1 MRCGLV
7 LNDLA
12 HLGSFHRGGAQK
24 LRETLVARG
33 TNISFQAFGA
43 DLVTIEKFLQRFL
56 EQLCAVGLIQ
66 PALAQRHHL
75 VAGQGQRP
83 VTLWIKQS
91 YL

>member
-12 HLGSFHRGGAQK
+12 YLGSFHRGGAQK

-33 TNISFQAFGA
+33 TNISFQTFGA
-43 DLVTIEKFLQRFL
+43 DLVTIEEFLQRFL
-56 EQLCAVGLIQ
+56 KQLSAIVFIQ

-75 VAGQGQRP
+75 VAGQ
-83 VTLWIKQS
+83 S
-91 YL
+91 